1 MEYRFY
7 FRIYKKIKDSSCFFT
22 KLGNP
27 NKKKIKQDTFENQMR
42 LIEDFCISSNIFTKR
57 LHSPTGMGLGKGYR
71 IETLLNSWLNIN
83 GAYQKYF

>member
-1 MEYRFY
+1 
-7 FRIYKKIKDSSCFFT
+7 
-22 KLGNP
+22 
-27 NKKKIKQDTFENQMR
+27 MR